1 METDQICAW
10 FAVIGG
16 SLSTFIGG
24 YDMIMHCLLLV
35 MLLDIVAGV
44 LCAAVFKTSK
54 YTPRNLSS
62 SSLFKGSVRKI
73 AMLSIVA
80 LGVVI
85 DKAMSIDYVRNG
97 VVMYFIATE
106 GLSLLE
112 HMVTIG
118 VPVPDFVRNLLESME
133 DKNNG
138 GGTDASV

>member
-16 SLSTFIGG
+16 ALSTFIGG

-54 YTPRNLSS
+54 YTPGNLSS
-62 SSLFKGSVRKI
+62 SALFKGSVRKI

-138 GGTDASV
+138 GGPDAAV